1 VKHYSQAAVER
12 AMKVQEI
19 ILRAIAKKIT
29 WIQAAQIIGISPR
42 QMRRWLR
49 RYEEH
54 GYDGLF
60 DRRVGK
66 PSPKR
71 VPLEQVEQVLQLYQ
85 ERYFDFNV
93 KHFHEKLVS
102 DHDIKLSYTFVKQ
115 ALQGAGLVKKARKRR
130 LHRKRR
136 ARRPLPGMLLHID
149 ASKHR
154 WFQDTRFYDLI
165 VILDDATSEIYYAQL
180 VEEESTRTVLAA
192 LRAVVA
198 SKGLFCALYSDR
210 ASHFFYTPKG
220 SNKVDR
226 EQLTQVGRALKSLG
240 IEMIA
245 AYSPEARGRSERNF
259 GTWQG
264 RLPQE
269 LRLRGITTVEA
280 ANEFLQAS
288 YMGELN
294 QKFTIKAE
302 QVGSA
307 FTKVKGQDLELIFAI
322 QHERVVGRDNT
333 VSLDKRV
340 LQVEKTKWRTSLAGC
355 RVTIYEQADQSLS
368 MRYGGHEVGRYN
380 AEGKAVEKPATKA
393 AEQGRKRKG
402 THLGLNSAT
411 EGI

>member
-1 VKHYSQAAVER
+1 
-12 AMKVQEI
+12 MKVQEI

-29 WIQAAQIIGISPR
+29 WLQAAQIIGISAR

-60 DRRVGK
+60 DRRCGK

-71 VPLEQVEQVLQLYQ
+71 VPLAQVEQILQLYQ

-93 KHFHEKLVS
+93 KHFHEKLVAE
-102 DHDIKLSYTFVKQ
+102 HDIKLSYTFVKS

-130 LHRKRR
+130 VHRKRR
-136 ARRPLPGMLLHID
+136 PRRPLPGMLLHID

-192 LRAVVA
+192 LRAVIET
-198 SKGLFCALYSDR
+198 KGIFCALYSDR

-220 SNKVDR
+220 ANKVDR

-269 LRLRGITTVEA
+269 LRWRSITTVEA
-280 ANEFLQAS
+280 ANEYLRTS
-288 YMGELN
+288 YIKEFN
-294 QKFTIKAE
+294 ERFTVKAE
-302 QVGSA
+302 QAGSA
-307 FTKVKGQDLELIFAI
+307 FTKVKGQDLALIFAI

-340 LQVEKTKWRTSLAGC
+340 MQIEKGKWRSSLAGC
-355 RVTIYEQADQSLS
+355 RVTVYEHADQSLS
-368 MRYGGHEVGRYN
+368 MRYGGNEVGRYDS
-380 AEGKAVEKPATKA
+380 AGKAIEKPGAQA
-393 AEQGRKRKG
+393 AGKGRKRKG

>member
-1 VKHYSQAAVER
+1 MKHYSQAAMER

-49 RYEEH
+49 RYEEF

-60 DRRVGK
+60 DRRTGK

-71 VPLEQVEQVLQLYQ
+71 VPLETVAQLLQLYQ

-102 DHDIKLSYTFVKQ
+102 DHQISLSYSWVKK
-115 ALQGAGLVKKARKRR
+115 ALQEAGLVKRERKRR
-130 LHRKRR
+130 THRKRR
-136 ARRPLPGMLLHID
+136 PRRPMAGMLLHID

-154 WFQDTRFYDLI
+154 WFQDGRFYDLI

-180 VEEESTRTVLAA
+180 VEEESTTTIMTA
-192 LRAVVA
+192 LHEVVEK
-198 SKGLFCALYSDR
+198 KGIFCALYSDR

-220 SNKVDR
+220 GGKVDR
-226 EQLTQVGRALKSLG
+226 DQLTQVGRAMKSLG

-259 GTWQG
+259 GTLQG

-269 LRLRGITTVEA
+269 LRLRGISSPEA
-280 ANEFLQAS
+280 ANQFLRESYVEEF
-288 YMGELN
+288 N
-294 QKFTIKAE
+294 QKFSVKAE
-302 QVGSA
+302 LSGSG
-307 FTKVKGQDLELIFAI
+307 FVKARGMDLELIFSI
-322 QHERVVGRDNT
+322 QQERVVAKDNT
-333 VSLDKRV
+333 VSVDKRV
-340 LQVEKTKWRTSLAGC
+340 LQIEKTKWRGSLAGC
-355 RVTIYEQADQSLS
+355 RVTVYEHADRSLS
-368 MRYGGHEVGRYN
+368 IRYGGHEVGRYDQ
-380 AEGKAVEKPATKA
+380 EGKSMEKARSVVKP
-393 AEQGRKRKG
+393 GDGKRKG
-402 THLGLNSAT
+402 THLVCNSAT